1 MDTKKQNKCSLLS
14 FLFFRKDGGLMSDIH
29 VTLGCVP
36 VLILYQEKKRKE
48 KTSSQFQFF
57 RGFFWWGVFCFG
69 VCFFSWT
76 LNDSINSILPHLYR
90 DPASASP
97 DGSVSLFLMNDSK
110 TTGCGESREN
120 RKSRFFSLQIEFN
133 NRKDKQFL

>member
-1 MDTKKQNKCSLLS
+1 
-14 FLFFRKDGGLMSDIH
+14 MSDIH

-48 KTSSQFQFF
+48 KTSSQFSFF
-57 RGFFWWGVFCFG
+57 RVFFWWGVFCFG

>member
-1 MDTKKQNKCSLLS
+1 MHGYKEAKQMQLAF

-36 VLILYQEKKRKE
+36 VLILYQEKKRKDIQ
-48 KTSSQFQFF
+48 SVLVFQ
-57 RGFFWWGVFCFG
+57 GFFWWGVFCFG

-120 RKSRFFSLQIEFN
+120 RKSRFFSLQIVLSIVKF
-133 NRKDKQFL
+133 KQFL